1 MHKTKEQIEVLI
13 LFRLVDLGQD
23 FNKIGCCTYVYI
35 YLHVHVFCIVFS
47 QDRFLPIAN
56 VARIMKKSIP
66 KTGKVSRKFSD
77 FTISIEKIS
86 YLRLLLDN

>member
-1 MHKTKEQIEVLI
+1 M
-13 LFRLVDLGQD
+13 
-23 FNKIGCCTYVYI
+23 YVYI
-35 YLHVHVFCIVFS
+35 YLHVFCIVS
-47 QDRFLPIAN
+47 LQDRFLPIAN

-86 YLRLLLDN
+86 YLKFAA